1 MCTSADKQM
10 ESINNIKK
18 LILQRTSITGE
29 CNTAITGLKFLR
41 DYGHC
46 EKNSQFYKPSIVII
60 IQGSAW
66 TIIEEKKYYC
76 EEKDYFFTASP
87 MENCAPINST
97 GERPFLA
104 LSLTLEEYIIS
115 QLIPRIAELSRAKND
130 GILQNI
136 PISHIDGDLLNC
148 FLRLVRLL
156 DKPEQIHVR
165 APIIIREIHY
175 LLLTSPLGEKLKLLS
190 RHAIQA
196 EKKFK
201 HILHVKAPV
210 LSVNRIS
217 SNTKRYAARYRL
229 YVHYGTKM

>member
-10 ESINNIKK
+10 EPINTIKK
-18 LILQRTSITGE
+18 LILQKTSITGE
-29 CNTAITGLKFLR
+29 CPTAITGLKFLR
-41 DYGHC
+41 NDGQP
-46 EKNSQFYKPSIVII
+46 EKDSQFYKPSIVVI
-60 IQGSAW
+60 IQGAAW
-66 TIIEEKKYYC
+66 TIIKEKKYYC

-87 MENCAPINST
+87 RENYNPINSS

-104 LSLTLEEYIIS
+104 LLFTLEEHIIS
-115 QLIPRIAELSRAKND
+115 QLVPHIAELSRAKND
-130 GILQNI
+130 GILQNV

-175 LLLTSPLGEKLKLLS
+175 LLLTSPLGEKLKTLS
-190 RHAIQA
+190 RHAIQT

-210 LSVNRIS
+210 LSVNHIS
-217 SNTKRYAARYRL
+217 SNRKGYASRYRL
-229 YVHYGTKM
+229 YVHYGTKI

>member
-1 MCTSADKQM
+1 METAKQQM
-10 ESINNIKK
+10 DEKSRGY
-18 LILQRTSITGE
+18 LE
-29 CNTAITGLKFLR
+29 TAPR
-41 DYGHC
+41 
-46 EKNSQFYKPSIVII
+46 
-60 IQGSAW
+60 
-66 TIIEEKKYYC
+66 
-76 EEKDYFFTASP
+76 
-87 MENCAPINST
+87 ENYNPINSS

-104 LSLTLEEYIIS
+104 LLFTLEEHIIS
-115 QLIPRIAELSRAKND
+115 QLVPHIAELSRAKND

-136 PISHIDGDLLNC
+136 PMSHIDVDLLNC

-175 LLLTSPLGEKLKLLS
+175 LLLTSPLGEKLKTLS

-210 LSVNRIS
+210 LSVNRLS
-217 SNTKRYAARYRL
+217 SNRERYAVRYRL
-229 YVHYGTKM
+229 YVHYGTKI

>member
-1 MCTSADKQM
+1 MCTSATKQM
-10 ESINNIKK
+10 ESINTIKK
-18 LILQRTSITGE
+18 LILQKTSITGE
-29 CNTAITGLKFLR
+29 CPTAITGLKFLR
-41 DYGHC
+41 NDGQP
-46 EKNSQFYKPSIVII
+46 EKDSQFYKPSIVVI
-60 IQGSAW
+60 IQGAAW
-66 TIIEEKKYYC
+66 TIIKEKKYYC

-87 MENCAPINST
+87 RENYNPINSS

-104 LSLTLEEYIIS
+104 LLFTLEEHIIS
-115 QLIPRIAELSRAKND
+115 QLVPHIAELSRAKND

-136 PISHIDGDLLNC
+136 PMSHIDVDLLNC

-175 LLLTSPLGEKLKLLS
+175 LLLTSPLGEKLKTLS

-210 LSVNRIS
+210 LSVNRLS
-217 SNTKRYAARYRL
+217 SNRERYAVRYRL
-229 YVHYGTKM
+229 YVHYGTKI

>member
-1 MCTSADKQM
+1 MCTSANKQL
-10 ESINNIKK
+10 ESINTIKK
-18 LILQRTSITGE
+18 LILQRTLITGE

-41 DYGHC
+41 DYIPF
-46 EKNSQFYKPSIVII
+46 EKDSQCYKPSIVVI

-66 TIIEEKKYYC
+66 TIIEDKKYYC
-76 EEKDYFFTASP
+76 EEKDYFFTASS
-87 MENCAPINST
+87 MKNYNLINSR
-97 GERPFLA
+97 GKRPVLA
-104 LSLTLEEYIIS
+104 LLFTLEEHIIS
-115 QLIPRIAELSRAKND
+115 QLVPHIAELARAKND
-130 GILQNI
+130 GILQNV
-136 PISHIDGDLLNC
+136 PISHIDSDLLNC

-175 LLLTSPLGEKLKLLS
+175 LLLTSPLGEKLKNLS

-210 LSVNRIS
+210 LSVNRLS
-217 SNTKRYAARYRL
+217 SNRERYAFRYRL
-229 YVHYGTKM
+229 YVHYGTKI